1 MIQAVGLEKSFS
13 GRKVVSGVDLEVN
26 RGEVV
31 GLLGSN
37 GAGKTTTF
45 YLIVGLERAE
55 GGRVFLEEADVT
67 GLPLWERAK
76 LGISYLA
83 QEPSVF
89 RKLTVEENILAILQL
104 SSLSPAEQDQRLN
117 NLLREFDL
125 TQIRKQ
131 FGYQLSG
138 GERRRTE
145 IARALALEPGY
156 LLLDEPFSGVD
167 PIAVAAIQELIVK
180 LKAKGIGILI
190 TDHNVR
196 ETLSIVDRAYIMH
209 NGKILTSGSAAE
221 LAEDPIARKYYL
233 GDSFR
238 F

>member
-1 MIQAVGLEKSFS
+1 M
-13 GRKVVSGVDLEVN
+13 
-26 RGEVV
+26 
-31 GLLGSN
+31 
-37 GAGKTTTF
+37 
-45 YLIVGLERAE
+45 
-55 GGRVFLEEADVT
+55 
-67 GLPLWERAK
+67 
-76 LGISYLA
+76 
-83 QEPSVF
+83 
-89 RKLTVEENILAILQL
+89 
-104 SSLSPAEQDQRLN
+104 
-117 NLLREFDL
+117 
-125 TQIRKQ
+125 
-131 FGYQLSG
+131 
-138 GERRRTE
+138 
-145 IARALALEPGY
+145 ALEPGY

>member
-156 LLLDEPFSGVD
+156 LLWMSPSPVW
-167 PIAVAAIQELIVK
+167 INTVAAIQELIVK

>member
-125 TQIRKQ
+125 TR
-131 FGYQLSG
+131 
-138 GERRRTE
+138 
-145 IARALALEPGY
+145 LESSSAISFQEESAGAQR
-156 LLLDEPFSGVD
+156 LQEPWLWSQATCFWMSPSPVW
-167 PIAVAAIQELIVK
+167 IQ
-180 LKAKGIGILI
+180 
-190 TDHNVR
+190 
-196 ETLSIVDRAYIMH
+196 
-209 NGKILTSGSAAE
+209 
-221 LAEDPIARKYYL
+221 
-233 GDSFR
+233 
-238 F
+238 